1 MSVAGESSPTNLP
14 PLDPEGYLEN
24 LADWSETVAE
34 GLAAQESRS
43 LTPEHWEILRL
54 LRQFY
59 QEYQLSPAMRP
70 LSKYLRQHLGA
81 DKARSIHLMK
91 LFGESPAKTAARLA
105 GLPKP
110 DNCL

>member
-1 MSVAGESSPTNLP
+1 MSAAGSNDLP

-24 LADWSETVAE
+24 LNDWSEAVAE
-34 GLAAQESRS
+34 ALAIQEGKD
-43 LTPEHWEILRL
+43 LTAEHWEILHL

-59 QEYQLSPAMRP
+59 QEYELSPAMRP
-70 LSKYLRQHLGA
+70 FSKYLRQQLGA
-81 DKARSIHLMK
+81 DKARSIYLMQ
-91 LFGESPAKTAARLA
+91 LFGESPAKSAARLA

>member
-1 MSVAGESSPTNLP
+1 MSAVGDASLP

-24 LADWSETVAE
+24 LQDWSPDVAE
-34 GLAAQESRS
+34 SLAAQEGKK
-43 LTPEHWEILRL
+43 LTSEHWEILWL

-59 QEYQLSPAMRP
+59 QEFELSPAMRP
-70 LSKYLRQHLGA
+70 FSKYLRQELGPE
-81 DKARSIHLMK
+81 KARSIYLMQ

>member
-1 MSVAGESSPTNLP
+1 VSVAGNTSLP

-24 LADWSETVAE
+24 LQDWSPDVAE
-34 GLAAQESRS
+34 SLAHQEDKE
-43 LTPEHWEILRL
+43 LTPEHWEILWL

-59 QEYQLSPAMRP
+59 QEFELSPAMRP
-70 LSKYLRQHLGA
+70 FSKYIHQELGA
-81 DKARSIHLMK
+81 DKARSIYLMQ

>member
-1 MSVAGESSPTNLP
+1 MSAPGKLP
-14 PLDPEGYLEN
+14 PLDPEGYLVDLN
-24 LADWSETVAE
+24 DWSEAVAE
-34 GLAAQESRS
+34 QLALEEKRH
-43 LTPEHWEILRL
+43 LTPAHWEILLL

-59 QEYQLSPAMRP
+59 QEFELAPAMRP

-81 DKARSIHLMK
+81 DKARSIYLMQ
-91 LFGESPAKTAARLA
+91 LFGESPAKSAARLA